1 VFYFF
6 EKDRHYIQCEVRNTA
21 VPDTF
26 AIVVTEPDGRIRT
39 HYVTGSNDVH
49 RRWRELEVELA
60 AAGWSG
66 PHGRDS

>member
-1 VFYFF
+1 MFYFF
-6 EKDRHYIQCEVRNTA
+6 EKDRHYIQCEIRNTI

-26 AIVVTEPDGRIRT
+26 AIVVTEQDGRIRT
-39 HYVTGSNDVH
+39 HYVSGSNDVH
-49 RRWRELEVELA
+49 RRWRELEVELV